1 MSSFVKFTRKNSHE
15 LNASNDDNYE
25 KVIKLAFQYKRKTL
39 RNNFKGVL
47 DDSDFS
53 SLDIDPKM
61 RAETLSV
68 DNFVNIENYLSQ
80 RKLSF

>member
-1 MSSFVKFTRKNSHE
+1 
-15 LNASNDDNYE
+15 
-25 KVIKLAFQYKRKTL
+25 
-39 RNNFKGVL
+39 
-47 DDSDFS
+47 
-53 SLDIDPKM
+53 M